1 MDLILFIDAPASW
14 IPYLSWTSA
23 WDEVVCGAVV
33 GRVCD
38 GLSVRYDREVYRTYQ
53 VHNEA
58 IVIPENIGAIRALT
72 GFENAEASIEAT
84 NRSLGI
90 TTAFLPATTRPVP
103 HVVEGEHPG
112 LAAVRVAHAGFVS
125 LGFKGS
131 EEPTDP

>member
-1 MDLILFIDAPASW
+1 MNLILFIDAPASW

-84 NRSLGI
+84 QLRSFRRPPGRFHTWSRESILGW
-90 TTAFLPATTRPVP
+90 R
-103 HVVEGEHPG
+103 
-112 LAAVRVAHAGFVS
+112 R
-125 LGFKGS
+125 
-131 EEPTDP
+131 